1 MTEQLRLNL
10 PILLLLVICL
20 LILTA
25 SVIVI
30 VVLREHQAI
39 WILLTSTTTCVAA
52 WEVIYDHIYRV
63 LLLLL
68 LSVVLLLS
76 HLKGRWGFK
85 GIDRR
90 LDKVSVHSSLRL
102 QTLLQLSYVHLRY
115 GVWGRLCWLYPTCLV
130 GLRFGAPGVVHKHA
144 KYLFQIGA
152 QDLRGID
159 LLLRLFANFHNEI
172 IAHSSSCTVCATW
185 WIAISA
191 LHSAMRSRRSCHHC
205 RFFII
210 VYASNKFL

>member
-1 MTEQLRLNL
+1 MTEQLPLNL
-10 PILLLLVICL
+10 PFLLLLVICL

-25 SVIVI
+25 GVIVV

-39 WILLTSTTTCVAA
+39 WILLTSTATCVAA
-52 WEVIYDHIYRV
+52 WEVIYDHIYRI

-68 LSVVLLLS
+68 LVILLLS
-76 HLKGRWGFK
+76 HLKGRRSFK

-90 LDKVSVHSSLRL
+90 LDEVSVHGRLRL
-102 QTLLQLSYVHLRY
+102 ETLLQLSYVHLRY
-115 GVWGRLCWLYPTCLV
+115 GVRGRFCWLYPTCLV
-130 GLRFGAPGVVHKHA
+130 GLGFGAPGVVHKHA

-152 QDLRGID
+152 QDLRGVN
-159 LLLRLFANFHNEI
+159 LMLRLFANFNNEI
-172 IAHSSSCTVCATW
+172 IAHSSSWTVCATW

-191 LHSAMRSRRSCHHC
+191 LHSAMRSRGSCHHC

-210 VYASNKFL
+210 VYASNQVL